1 MSMAAKRR
9 DRKNRIE
16 QRHHELGDYESF
28 RPNRRIVNLDNKM
41 ARLAGEYEQKPF
53 GNQPSWC
60 AKACVIILYYIILYY
75 IISYYIK
82 QPFPILG

>member
-9 DRKNRIE
+9 DRKSRIE

-75 IISYYIK
+75 IILY
-82 QPFPILG
+82 